1 MRIWTIHPKYLDTKG
16 LLAVWRETL
25 LAQKVLK
32 NETIGYKNHPQL
44 SRFKATTDPV
54 GAVADYLRGIYAE
67 AVNREYSFSEDRIA
81 HASFNGQILC
91 TRGQLLYEWAHL
103 KEKLRAR
110 DARKLQEVEN
120 ILEPEAHPLFKIV
133 EGEIEDWEVIGR

>member
-32 NETIGYKNHPQL
+32 NETVGYRNHPQL
-44 SRFKATTDPV
+44 SRFKQSPDPL
-54 GAVADYLRGIYAE
+54 GAVAAYLRGIYAE
-67 AVNREYSFSEDRIA
+67 AVNREYSFSEEKIA
-81 HASFNGQILC
+81 PVGFSGQITC
-91 TRGQLLYEWAHL
+91 TRGQLLYEWNHL

-110 DARKLQEVEN
+110 DARKLQEVLH
-120 ILEPEAHPLFKIV
+120 IPEPEAHPIFKII
-133 EGEIEDWEVIGR
+133 EGEIEAWEVIGR